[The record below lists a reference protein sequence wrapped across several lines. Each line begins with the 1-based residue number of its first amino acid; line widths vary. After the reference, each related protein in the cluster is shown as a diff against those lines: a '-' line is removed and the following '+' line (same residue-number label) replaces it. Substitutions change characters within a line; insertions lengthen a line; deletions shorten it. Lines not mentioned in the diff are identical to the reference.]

1 MMGLSPQRLLLPDVM
16 ARGKY
21 CQVIS
26 PDRTNSG
33 YGSPS
38 DGIAARLPK
47 TNVNT
52 SVLRSGLSTAQPIPK
67 TACLYCTLI
76 WRQVKTSSS
85 SYARASSA
93 SPVSCHGGAATIR
106 VTWCGGDACA
116 GAGSAS
122 AWGCATYQG
131 GPAAGLRSSVGRLAA
146 RPGGPA

>member
-1 MMGLSPQRLLLPDVM
+1 MMWLFPQMLLLPDVM
-16 ARGKY
+16 ARAKY

-67 TACLYCTLI
+67 IACLYCTPI

-85 SYARASSA
+85 SCARATSA
-93 SPVSCHGGAATIR
+93 SPVSYHGDAATMR
-106 VTWCGGDACA
+106 VTRCGGDACT
-116 GAGSAS
+116 GAGLAS
-122 AWGCATYQG
+122 AGGCVGTAYQD
-131 GPAAGLRSSVGRLAA
+131 GPAVVM
-146 RPGGPA
+146 

>member
-1 MMGLSPQRLLLPDVM
+1 MMWLFPQMLLLPDVM
-16 ARGKY
+16 ARAKY

-52 SVLRSGLSTAQPIPK
+52 SVLRSGLSTAQPTPK
-67 TACLYCTLI
+67 IACLYCTPI
-76 WRQVKTSSS
+76 WRQVKTNNN

-93 SPVSCHGGAATIR
+93 SPAIR
-106 VTWCGGDACA
+106 IVV
-116 GAGSAS
+116 
-122 AWGCATYQG
+122 
-131 GPAAGLRSSVGRLAA
+131 GLHLAPDPRAVRSEE
-146 RPGGPA
+146 PT